1 MIIRLVKWVEVEV
14 DTNDEEEAM
23 DVVDAMDSDGDLE
36 FRAEYYNASTD
47 EQLN

>member
-14 DTNDEEEAM
+14 DTDNPEEAK
-23 DVVDAMDSDGDLE
+23 DIIDAMDNCGGLE
-36 FRAEYYNASTD
+36 FRAEYYNAQTE